1 MYSDGESLYW
11 EAVDG
16 ATYEINYFENLAL
29 KTVIVTQNV
38 FPIPQSLKEGVNEI
52 RLKVYM
58 EEKVISDQTI
68 TLDYNMI
75 RIFKNSPYIIRAY
88 KAKEVYMNGSKAY
101 GVSVREENVR
111 LSPSLISKHGGET
124 YISVSGEENVM
135 KRVLILPEPYELESF
150 YIQPYVGED
159 VKYKFSFKDYVITK
173 IEGLNVNVDYRIE
186 VFSTLVINK
195 DYINRYI
202 ENNPTASKIGLKVSL
217 TSNGI
222 NEELYLEIDLNKGM
236 IE

>member
-1 MYSDGESLYW
+1 
-11 EAVDG
+11 
-16 ATYEINYFENLAL
+16 
-29 KTVIVTQNV
+29 
-38 FPIPQSLKEGVNEI
+38 
-52 RLKVYM
+52 
-58 EEKVISDQTI
+58 
-68 TLDYNMI
+68 
-75 RIFKNSPYIIRAY
+75 
-88 KAKEVYMNGSKAY
+88 
-101 GVSVREENVR
+101 
-111 LSPSLISKHGGET
+111 
-124 YISVSGEENVM
+124 M

-222 NEELYLEIDLNKGM
+222 NEELYLEIDLNKGR